1 MRVIDIVQ
9 TLAASWWLLLLGL
22 LVGGG
27 GALALSATVTPTY
40 VSTTTLFVAVRGQAD
55 TTAMEIASGS
65 NAAQQKIKTY
75 TALAGKP
82 VVLDPVVA
90 ELDDATT
97 GADLAAAV
105 SASSPTAS
113 TLMTISVTDPD
124 PVRAAELADAVAASL
139 RTVVTT
145 VLEPEFSAGVPS
157 VSMEVVEPAL
167 PPASPSSPRT
177 TANLAAGALLGLAA
191 GAAAALA
198 RRALDTKVRD
208 RRDLAGDGTA
218 DDLAVVG
225 EIPFDSGVRRR
236 PVIVRDDSAHA
247 HAEAFRMLR
256 TNIRFL
262 GAGSRARSFAVTSAT
277 PGEGKTTTAANLAVS
292 LADSGL
298 RTVVVDAD
306 MRRPNL
312 ARVLGL
318 EGAVGL
324 SDVLI
329 GRVEL
334 DDVLQHW
341 GRDGL
346 VVLPAGDVPPN
357 PSELLGSGAM
367 RALLDDLGQRFDVV
381 VVDTPPLLSVTDAA
395 LVGEMVTSTLLVV
408 AAGRTRRDHV
418 ATALDRLAVT
428 GTPRAAVLTMTRR
441 TRRDDYSYY
450 AEGVKPLR
458 GARALLRPF
467 RGGRALLRRT

>member
-1 MRVIDIVQ
+1 
-9 TLAASWWLLLLGL
+9 
-22 LVGGG
+22 
-27 GALALSATVTPTY
+27 
-40 VSTTTLFVAVRGQAD
+40 
-55 TTAMEIASGS
+55 
-65 NAAQQKIKTY
+65 
-75 TALAGKP
+75 
-82 VVLDPVVA
+82 
-90 ELDDATT
+90 
-97 GADLAAAV
+97 
-105 SASSPTAS
+105 
-113 TLMTISVTDPD
+113 
-124 PVRAAELADAVAASL
+124 
-139 RTVVTT
+139 
-145 VLEPEFSAGVPS
+145 
-157 VSMEVVEPAL
+157 
-167 PPASPSSPRT
+167 
-177 TANLAAGALLGLAA
+177 
-191 GAAAALA
+191 
-198 RRALDTKVRD
+198 
-208 RRDLAGDGTA
+208 
-218 DDLAVVG
+218 
-225 EIPFDSGVRRR
+225 
-236 PVIVRDDSAHA
+236 
-247 HAEAFRMLR
+247 MLR

-418 ATALDRLAVT
+418 ATALERLAVA

-450 AEGVKPLR
+450 AEGVEPLR

-467 RGGRALLRRT
+467 RGGRAPSGRS